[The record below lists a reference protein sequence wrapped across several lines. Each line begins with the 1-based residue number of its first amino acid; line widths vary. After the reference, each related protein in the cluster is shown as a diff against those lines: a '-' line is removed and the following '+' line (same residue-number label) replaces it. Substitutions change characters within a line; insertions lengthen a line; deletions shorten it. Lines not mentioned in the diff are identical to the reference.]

1 MASSIAILTIRG
13 TSFCGLSTATSTI
26 SHLITSD
33 DAVEECDSALQERI
47 ENSFPHRPWAFF
59 QWPQALD
66 GRRQRHEPAIS
77 LPGRKIAVTVRHEG
91 GIVREKT
98 SNPAANRTPVFH
110 HEPV

>member
-1 MASSIAILTIRG
+1 MLNTAHH
-13 TSFCGLSTATSTI
+13 CLSTATSII

-33 DAVEECDSALQERI
+33 DAVEECNSALQERI

-66 GRRQRHEPAIS
+66 RRRQRHEPAILLS
-77 LPGRKIAVTVRHEG
+77 ERKIAVTVRHEG
-91 GIVREKT
+91 GLVREKT
-98 SNPAANRTPVFH
+98 SNPAVNPTPVFH